1 MSLTD
6 LITVNTNYT
15 RSINLERDY
24 DSVAL
29 INSYIP
35 TSRAVFA
42 LNKSLATLKSE
53 ADMPRAWTLVGP
65 YGSGKSSFAVFLSH
79 LLANPESPAFTA
91 TLEVLEET
99 DSNLAEQ
106 FNIIGE
112 DTTLGHCVVL
122 LTGSPEPLGKRL
134 IQALNDAVLSYWKS
148 RKGTLPKAVKNISQ
162 LAEQKDIS
170 TTEIIETVKAI
181 QNAIA
186 KIEGNGLLIIIDE
199 LGKFLEYEA
208 RHPETNDIY
217 LLQALA
223 ELAYTGG
230 KSALSLYVILHQGF
244 EQYAKGLGDSLK
256 NEWAKVQGRFESIP
270 FLEATEQTLR
280 IVSRTILPDDSIN
293 LLPIAKQAG
302 KIAKIL
308 ANAKALTGSLEE
320 REATKLF
327 TDCYPLHPVSA
338 LLLP

>member
-1 MSLTD
+1 MDETY
-6 LITVNTNYT
+6 TNRYV
-15 RSINLERDY
+15 Y
-24 DSVAL
+24 
-29 INSYIP
+29 
-35 TSRAVFA
+35 
-42 LNKSLATLKSE
+42 
-53 ADMPRAWTLVGP
+53 
-65 YGSGKSSFAVFLSH
+65 
-79 LLANPESPAFTA
+79 
-91 TLEVLEET
+91 
-99 DSNLAEQ
+99 
-106 FNIIGE
+106 
-112 DTTLGHCVVL
+112 VVCGL
-122 LTGSPEPLGKRL
+122 CMRYKHY
-134 IQALNDAVLSYWKS
+134 Q
-148 RKGTLPKAVKNISQ
+148 
-162 LAEQKDIS
+162 
-170 TTEIIETVKAI
+170 IIETVKAI